1 MTHRQTSSAIGRM
14 TRGAWG
20 WLRSASQFR
29 VRLTPG
35 SGSCVHWQT
44 RVNATQVRCARC
56 GAYLRRRDAAS
67 QQ

>member
-1 MTHRQTSSAIGRM
+1 M